1 MTQFQQTNGATLIEE
16 EVRMLEYLHE
26 PKIRKIHE
34 ITEINNI

>member
-1 MTQFQQTNGATLIEE
+1 MTQFQQTNGATLIEA

-26 PKIRKIHE
+26 RKIHE